1 MTEDRHSPEQPQ
13 PIPSRTVDQ
22 IRPGE
27 SARLSRK
34 LTLRDLEL
42 IAALAGG
49 RAQVSADSGPA
60 AWVGLML
67 SALVGGALP
76 GLGSRIERAELR
88 FDAVLAVDET
98 LELELRVETVDP
110 ARRAVVLICEGTGPL
125 GAKVLEGRLHVIAP
139 AKAMLPGP
147 ARDPGLIIEERG
159 AKFHRLVAQAA
170 KLPPLSIAVIHP
182 VEANALAGAVAAARA
197 GLISPVFVGP
207 EARIRAAAKA
217 AGIDISPWPLVATE
231 HSDAAAEAGA
241 RMAHEGK
248 VNALMKGSLHTDEF
262 LRPVLRAEM
271 NLRTARRLSHVFLM
285 DVPGT
290 DRPLFIT
297 DGAINIAPDLET
309 KRDIVQNAIGMAHAL
324 GIARPRVAILSA
336 VEMINP
342 RIPSTLDAAALCKM
356 AERGQITG
364 GVLDGPLAFDNA
376 VSTLAAEIKHIRS
389 DVAGRAD
396 ILLAPDLDA
405 GNMMAK
411 QLEYLANSEAAGV
424 VLGARVPIV
433 LTSRSDSAQSRLAS
447 CAVAAL
453 IHAHETGAAKGAPA

>member
-1 MTEDRHSPEQPQ
+1 ML
-13 PIPSRTVDQ
+13 SRTVDR
-22 IRPGE
+22 IRPGD
-27 SARLSRK
+27 SARLVRK

-49 RAQVSADSGPA
+49 QVAVATDSGPT
-60 AWVGLML
+60 AWAGLML
-67 SALVGGALP
+67 GALVGGELP
-76 GLGSRIERAELR
+76 GLGSRIARAELQ
-88 FDAVLAVDET
+88 FHAAPQVDET
-98 LELELRVETVDP
+98 LDLTLTVETV
-110 ARRAVVLICEGTGPL
+110 RAATRTVGLRCRATGPL
-125 GAKVLEGRLHVIAP
+125 DAPVFEGRLEVIAP
-139 AKAMLPGP
+139 AEAMQPGP
-147 ARDPGLIIEERG
+147 ATRPGLIIEERG
-159 AKFHRLVAQAA
+159 AKFHRLIAQAA
-170 KLPPLSIAVIHP
+170 RLPPLRIAVVHP
-182 VEANALAGAVAAARA
+182 VEPNALSGAVAAARA

-207 EARIRAAAKA
+207 EARIRAAAQA
-217 AGIDISPWPLVATE
+217 AGLDLSPWPLLATE
-231 HSDAAAEAGA
+231 HSDAAAEEGA
-241 RMAHEGK
+241 RMAHDGK
-248 VNALMKGSLHTDEF
+248 VHALMKGSLHTDEF
-262 LRPVLRAEM
+262 LRPVLRPEM
-271 NLRTARRLSHVFLM
+271 NLRTGRRISHVFLM

-297 DGAINIAPDLET
+297 DGAINIAPDLEA

-324 GIARPRVAILSA
+324 GIAAPRVAILSA
-336 VEMINP
+336 VETVNP

-389 DVAGRAD
+389 EVAGRAD

-411 QLEYLANSEAAGV
+411 QLKYLANSEAAGV

-433 LTSRSDSAQSRLAS
+433 LTSRADSAQSRLAS

-453 IHAHETGAAKGAPA
+453 IHAHVTTGGVATAKENPA